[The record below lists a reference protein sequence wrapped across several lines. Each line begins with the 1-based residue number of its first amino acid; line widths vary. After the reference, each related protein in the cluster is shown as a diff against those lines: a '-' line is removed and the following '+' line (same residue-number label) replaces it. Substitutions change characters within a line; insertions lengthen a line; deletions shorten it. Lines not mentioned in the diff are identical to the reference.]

1 MYNFDEIV
9 ERRGTNCEK
18 WDGLKELY
26 GRDDLLPLWVADMD
40 FSAPPAI
47 SSALEKRG
55 EHNIYGYT
63 YCGDEYYEA
72 VIGWMSRRHNWD
84 IKKEW
89 IVFTPGVVPALSL
102 AIKAFTKPGDK
113 VIIQSPVYHPF
124 YDVIGNN
131 GRHIVN
137 NPLIY
142 KDGKYTMDYEDLE
155 EKIDSRTRIL
165 LLCNPHN
172 PVGRVWTKEELNK
185 LGEICLK
192 NDIIIISDEIHFD
205 IVYKDYNH
213 TVMANISPEIRE
225 NCIVCTAPS
234 KTFNIAGLQM
244 SNIIIPND
252 KLRNRYKTEFE
263 NSRISGPNIFG
274 IEALIAAYN
283 NSEDWLDKLL
293 VYLEGNRD
301 YLINFVKERIPQ
313 IKVIKP
319 EGTYL
324 AWVDCSGL
332 NMDPAELRDFFVNKC
347 RLALNAGE
355 MFGKEGQTF
364 QRFNIGC
371 PQAILGEALI
381 RIEAG
386 VNSL

>member
-192 NDIIIISDEIHFD
+192 NDIIIIDRKS
-205 IVYKDYNH
+205 V
-213 TVMANISPEIRE
+213 V
-225 NCIVCTAPS
+225 
-234 KTFNIAGLQM
+234 
-244 SNIIIPND
+244 
-252 KLRNRYKTEFE
+252 
-263 NSRISGPNIFG
+263 
-274 IEALIAAYN
+274 
-283 NSEDWLDKLL
+283 
-293 VYLEGNRD
+293 
-301 YLINFVKERIPQ
+301 
-313 IKVIKP
+313 
-319 EGTYL
+319 
-324 AWVDCSGL
+324 
-332 NMDPAELRDFFVNKC
+332 
-347 RLALNAGE
+347 
-355 MFGKEGQTF
+355 
-364 QRFNIGC
+364 
-371 PQAILGEALI
+371 
-381 RIEAG
+381 
-386 VNSL
+386 